1 MRPVIESIQN
11 NSNQS
16 FKLRIYDK
24 GAPPCDADYWHIHP
38 EYEIVYIHNGS
49 GPRHV
54 GSHISNYSDGEL
66 LLLGPN
72 LPHLPLGNQLFPDNF
87 EVVVQFS
94 EVFFWD
100 KVAAFPECKPLIEL
114 KNRCLQGLAFG
125 QATHQK
131 VSAYMLPN
139 IKFSELDKLLWLL
152 RLLKDLAEATDVTS
166 LQAYPVHTEQKQADY
181 DRLKIILS
189 QIVNNFDQEFSL
201 DQLATDVGL
210 TKNSLCRFF
219 KKLTGQSILEYLT
232 TYRLEVA
239 KQQLSRGDLNVTE
252 VIFGCGFS
260 DPSFFYKK
268 FRAFTGMS
276 PKTFQQQSAH
286 SSRL

>member
-16 FKLRIYDK
+16 FKLSIYDK

-54 GSHISNYSDGEL
+54 GSHVSNYSDGEL

-72 LPHLPLGNQLFPDNF
+72 LPHLPLGNQLYPDNF

-100 KVAAFPECKPLIEL
+100 KVAAFPECKSLIEL

-125 QATHQK
+125 AATRQK
-131 VSAYMLPN
+131 VSSYIRPAAN
-139 IKFSELDKLLWLL
+139 ATELEKLLWLL
-152 RLLKDLAEATDVTS
+152 RLLHDLAHANDATS

-189 QIVNNFDQEFSL
+189 QIVNNYSQEISL
-201 DQLATDVGL
+201 DQLAADVGL

-232 TYRLEVA
+232 TYRLEIA
-239 KQQLSRGDLNVTE
+239 KQLLVRQELSIAE
-252 VIFGCGFS
+252 VVYQSGFN

-268 FRAFTGMS
+268 FRAFTGLS
-276 PKTFQQQSAH
+276 PKAFQQNGKASMC
-286 SSRL
+286 